1 MPEEGEG
8 APGEADAA
16 KACEIIHTL
25 ATMAIGML
33 GATVK
38 IGNFIPRAVAGT
50 TTRSIP
56 HIGNFVPP
64 PMNRGH
70 AYMGS
75 LNVLADGDPLSGG
88 GAHLHMDCW
97 DIGLVT
103 PHAVK
108 KEADYFALFLP
119 TGMIVPIPWFK
130 PILTNPIPIPI
141 NPMEAAKR
149 FIMGR
154 FAGYYKKK
162 MKRIIVLR
170 CMTMMKH

>member
-1 MPEEGEG
+1 
-8 APGEADAA
+8 
-16 KACEIIHTL
+16 
-25 ATMAIGML
+25 
-33 GATVK
+33 
-38 IGNFIPRAVAGT
+38 
-50 TTRSIP
+50 
-56 HIGNFVPP
+56 
-64 PMNRGH
+64 MNRGH

-88 GAHLHMDCW
+88 GTHLHMDCW

-103 PHAVK
+103 PHTVK

-162 MKRIIVLR
+162 MKRIADKLHGMVNDKIKSNALKDALHKTICTV
-170 CMTMMKH
+170 TGHPVDVAT